1 MNYADDVRNVDLV
14 DRRNSIDCA
23 ADCSDRKIAEKVIL
37 HTRSVNSLKVGQV
50 AAEVGVSVQTL
61 HYYERLGLLP
71 KPNRSAAN
79 YRLYSPEAVRRVRFI
94 KKAQALGLTLDE
106 TKQILDLKDHG
117 REPCRKVAELGEKHL
132 QEIDGR
138 LTRLRAYRRV
148 LAQSVTAWRK
158 ENLSERHCAGE
169 FCDLIERLP

>member
-1 MNYADDVRNVDLV
+1 MN
-14 DRRNSIDCA
+14 
-23 ADCSDRKIAEKVIL
+23 
-37 HTRSVNSLKVGQV
+37 TLKVGQV

-61 HYYERLGLLP
+61 HYYERLDLLP

-94 KKAQALGLTLDE
+94 KKAQALGLSLEE

-117 REPCRKVAELGEKHL
+117 RKPCRKVAELGEKHL
-132 QEIDGR
+132 QEIDAR
-138 LTRLRAYRRV
+138 LTQLRAYRCALV
-148 LAQSVTAWRK
+148 QAISAWPK
-158 ENLSERHCAGE
+158 KNLSERHCAGE

>member
-1 MNYADDVRNVDLV
+1 VDDLDLEDRWHSTYSSADRSHRETAQKVTLYARP
-14 DRRNSIDCA
+14 
-23 ADCSDRKIAEKVIL
+23 
-37 HTRSVNSLKVGQV
+37 VNTLKVGQV

-79 YRLYSPEAVRRVRFI
+79 HRLYSPEAVRRVRFI
-94 KKAQALGLTLDE
+94 KKAKTLGLTLEE

-117 REPCRKVAELGEKHL
+117 REPCRKVADLGEKHL

-148 LAQSVTAWRK
+148 LARSVSTWHK